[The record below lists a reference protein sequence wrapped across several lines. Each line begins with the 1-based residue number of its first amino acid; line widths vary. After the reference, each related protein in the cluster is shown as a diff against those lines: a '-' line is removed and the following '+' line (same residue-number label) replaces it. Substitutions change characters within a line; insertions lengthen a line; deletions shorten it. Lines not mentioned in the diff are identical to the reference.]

1 MRKHYKHVS
10 SFLNKQEADFLFYKL
25 SKEIPW
31 RQVKYFKPD
40 RGYVITPRE
49 TWVCGYHETQYKKF
63 LLGNEVVTPN
73 AIPEFLKEL
82 KSIVEDYLQE
92 SYNFLLLSHYR
103 DENDSIAFH
112 SDDEKFLGYNPNI
125 ASITVG
131 QPRPFLLK
139 QKTTRQRESFVLN
152 HGDLFVMKNN
162 CQTDYLHSVPKQ
174 KEPLSS
180 RFSITFR
187 KALNQSATKNYYTYN

>member
-1 MRKHYKHVS
+1 MKKHYKHVS
-10 SFLNKQEADFLFYKL
+10 GFLTKQEADFLFYKL
-25 SKEIPW
+25 AKEIPW

-40 RGYVITPRE
+40 RGYIITPRE
-49 TWVCGYHETQYKKF
+49 TWVCGYHQPQYKKF

-73 AIPEFLKEL
+73 TIPEFLKEL
-82 KSIVEDYLQE
+82 KSTVEDYLQE

-112 SDDEKFLGYNPNI
+112 SDDEKFLGYNPSI

-131 QPRPFLLK
+131 QSRPFLLK
-139 QKTTRQRESFVLN
+139 EKTTRQKQSFVLN

-162 CQTDYLHSVPKQ
+162 CQNDYLHSVPKQ
-174 KEPLSS
+174 KESLSS

-187 KALNQSATKNYYTYN
+187 KALNHSATKNYYTYN